1 MRKFLV
7 FNCILLLAISS
18 IYSQAA
24 KEKSRLAVLDL
35 EPDKGVSVKETE
47 YISDILRTELVK
59 TKLFTVIERSSI
71 RKILAEQ
78 AFQQKGCVDTKCSV
92 QIGQLLAA
100 DKILE
105 GKVQFLGGKYTI
117 TANIVDVATGKL
129 DFAEQISLNSI
140 EDFESKNEVF
150 VRKISAHAAGVDE
163 SSIVIRKPRTPY
175 VWRSAVFPGWGQ
187 WHKQDEIKGGIY
199 SSLGI
204 IFLGNLLSNYQS
216 FQKAQADYNSTL
228 GLPYL
233 LGQNAILYNYITIT
247 PKREALLES
256 QNQVNLSMGVLAL
269 FWLWNIGDAYYFEPK
284 EKKLTLFFD
293 LSRDQRFSFD
303 KSQEKDYNYYQ
314 IQVKYKF

>member
-1 MRKFLV
+1 MIKLLV
-7 FNCILLLAISS
+7 FNCLLLFTFSS
-18 IYSQAA
+18 IYSQAT

-59 TKLFTVIERSSI
+59 TKLFVIIERSSI
-71 RKILAEQ
+71 RKVLAEQ

-105 GKVQFLGGKYTI
+105 GKVQYISGKYVI
-117 TANIVDVATGKL
+117 TANIVDVTTGRL
-129 DFAEQISLNSI
+129 DFAEQTSLNSI

-150 VRKISAHAAGVDE
+150 IRKISAHASGVDE
-163 SSIVIRKPRTPY
+163 GSVVIRKPRTPY
-175 VWRSAVFPGWGQ
+175 VWRSAIFPGWGQ
-187 WHKQDEIKGGIY
+187 WHKQDEMKGAIY

-204 IFLGNLLSNYQS
+204 IFLGNLLSQYQG
-216 FQKAQADYNSTL
+216 FQNAQADYNSTL

-233 LGQNAILYNYITIT
+233 LGQNAILYNYITIN
-247 PKREALLES
+247 PKRETVLES
-256 QNQVNLSMGVLAL
+256 QNQVNLSLGLLAV
-269 FWLWNIGDAYYFEPK
+269 FWIFNIGDAYYFEPK

-293 LSRDQRFSFD
+293 LSKDQRFSFD
-303 KSQEKDYNYYQ
+303 RSQEKDSNYYQ
-314 IQVKYKF
+314 IQIKYKF